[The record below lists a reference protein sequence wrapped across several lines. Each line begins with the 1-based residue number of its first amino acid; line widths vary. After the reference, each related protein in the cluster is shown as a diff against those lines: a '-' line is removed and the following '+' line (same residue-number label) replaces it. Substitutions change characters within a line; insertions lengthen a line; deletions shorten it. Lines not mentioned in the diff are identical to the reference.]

1 MPCLEKVYRE
11 FIYILYNNFYSLNQ
25 VQILVIRYFLG
36 THREAHY
43 KLYEK
48 NVDGKFE
55 FVFYSTCHF
64 IFITHLTD
72 AVSLIMKYK
81 GITHNFLYYTPKL
94 CLPTQ
99 QEFKK
104 IHRYCHWFWQGG
116 EDVPVIYIYIIH
128 LLYQFSRT
136 FFVEIAVLMIRKFH
150 GQNES
155 M

>member
-11 FIYILYNNFYSLNQ
+11 FVYILYNNFYSLNQ

-72 AVSLIMKYK
+72 AVSLNMKYK
-81 GITHNFLYYTPKL
+81 GITY
-94 CLPTQ
+94 
-99 QEFKK
+99 KK

-116 EDVPVIYIYIIH
+116 EDVQVIYIYIIH

-150 GQNES
+150 GQNDS

>member
-11 FIYILYNNFYSLNQ
+11 FIYILYNFYSLNQ
-25 VQILVIRYFLG
+25 VQILVLRYFLG

-48 NVDGKFE
+48 NVDEKFE

-72 AVSLIMKYK
+72 AVSLNMKYK
-81 GITHNFLYYTPKL
+81 GITQNFLNYTPKL

-104 IHRYCHWFWQGG
+104 KSQILSLVLARWGG
-116 EDVPVIYIYIIH
+116 CAGNYIYIIH

-136 FFVEIAVLMIRKFH
+136 FFGRNRSF
-150 GQNES
+150 NDS
-155 M
+155 

>member
-11 FIYILYNNFYSLNQ
+11 FVYILYNNFYLLNQ

-72 AVSLIMKYK
+72 AVGLNMKYK
-81 GITHNFLYYTPKL
+81 GITYNFLYYTPKL
-94 CLPTQ
+94 CLPT
-99 QEFKK
+99 
-104 IHRYCHWFWQGG
+104 
-116 EDVPVIYIYIIH
+116 
-128 LLYQFSRT
+128 
-136 FFVEIAVLMIRKFH
+136 
-150 GQNES
+150 
-155 M
+155 

>member
-11 FIYILYNNFYSLNQ
+11 FIYILYNFYSLNQ
-25 VQILVIRYFLG
+25 VQILVLRYFLG

-48 NVDGKFE
+48 NVDEKFE

-72 AVSLIMKYK
+72 AVSLNMKYK
-81 GITHNFLYYTPKL
+81 GITYNFLYYTPKL

-104 IHRYCHWFWQGG
+104 NHRYCHWFWQGG
-116 EDVPVIYIYIIH
+116 EDVQVTIFILYTCYINFREH
-128 LLYQFSRT
+128 FL
-136 FFVEIAVLMIRKFH
+136 VEIAVLMIRKFH

>member
-11 FIYILYNNFYSLNQ
+11 FIYILYNFYSLNQ
-25 VQILVIRYFLG
+25 VQILVLRYFLG

-48 NVDGKFE
+48 NVDEKFE

-72 AVSLIMKYK
+72 AVSLNMKYK
-81 GITHNFLYYTPKL
+81 GITQNFLNYTPKL

-104 IHRYCHWFWQGG
+104 NHRYCHWFWQGG
-116 EDVPVIYIYIIH
+116 EDVQVTIFILYTCYINFRERF
-128 LLYQFSRT
+128 L
-136 FFVEIAVLMIRKFH
+136 VEIAVLMIRKFH
-150 GQNES
+150 GQNDS